1 MEWKLLNIKRF
12 IDRVSALEN
21 QNSRDLVIPIHE
33 ARVLRDEIA
42 KLVIDLLDKKQ
53 SVASTTPTQIEIRGG
68 KW

>member
-1 MEWKLLNIKRF
+1 MINIKRF
-12 IDRVSALEN
+12 IDRVSALES

-42 KLVIDLLDKKQ
+42 KLTIDLLEKKQ
-53 SVASTTPTQIEIRGG
+53 SVASPLDSEITQVEIRGG